1 MTVAELIKELEKF
14 GPEQHVMIGSE
25 WGFFRIYEETLM
37 PSPMG
42 GRLEP
47 LKFCRI
53 LPNYSG
59 PAEGKADG

>member
-1 MTVAELIKELEKF
+1 MTVKELIEEMERF
-14 GPEQHVMIGSE
+14 GLEQHVMIGSE

-37 PSPMG
+37 PAPG
-42 GRLEP
+42 GERSEP

-59 PAEGKADG
+59 PMEG